1 MMLSRRCMS
10 VFLSAV
16 ALYAGSSQAAEL
28 PQPSP
33 KARVEQTVG
42 LTLFSVDYSSPT
54 VAGRKVWNGL
64 VPLDEPWRSGANRVT
79 KLTASKP
86 FTFGGK
92 AVPAGSYAL
101 YTIPGKNS
109 WTVALNT
116 ESEAWGASLPDAST
130 DVVRVTVKP
139 EQVPFRERLIYTFST
154 ATYDGARLDLEWER
168 LRIGIPLR
176 VETLAHVAASLTD
189 AEDPSDLAAAMQYVD
204 RLAATSMT
212 WDGHWLRAQI
222 LARQGKKAEAIKE
235 GQRARQLGSSD
246 AGYRKLYAAQ
256 VDAALSKW
264 SK

>member
-1 MMLSRRCMS
+1 M
-10 VFLSAV
+10 
-16 ALYAGSSQAAEL
+16 
-28 PQPSP
+28 
-33 KARVEQTVG
+33 
-42 LTLFSVDYSSPT
+42 
-54 VAGRKVWNGL
+54 
-64 VPLDEPWRSGANRVT
+64 
-79 KLTASKP
+79 
-86 FTFGGK
+86 
-92 AVPAGSYAL
+92 
-101 YTIPGKNS
+101 
-109 WTVALNT
+109 
-116 ESEAWGASLPDAST
+116 
-130 DVVRVTVKP
+130 
-139 EQVPFRERLIYTFST
+139 
-154 ATYDGARLDLEWER
+154 
-168 LRIGIPLR
+168 RIGIPLR